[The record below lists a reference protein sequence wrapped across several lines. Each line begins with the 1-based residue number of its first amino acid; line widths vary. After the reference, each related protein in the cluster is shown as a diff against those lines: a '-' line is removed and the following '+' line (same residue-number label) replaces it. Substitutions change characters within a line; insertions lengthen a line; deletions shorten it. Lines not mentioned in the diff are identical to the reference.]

1 MSETQDFHNARS
13 FNRLTRDHARIARR
27 RDGTRIAGRQVLFSA
42 RHAWQDWL
50 SEREMMDI
58 FGYLRML
65 SPCSPIS

>member
-1 MSETQDFHNARS
+1 MSEIQDLRNTCS
-13 FNRLTRDHARIARR
+13 FNRLMRDHARIARR
-27 RDGTRIAGRQVLFSA
+27 PDGTRIAERQVLFSA
-42 RHAWQDWL
+42 MHAWQDRL